1 MPFETGT
8 LILANY
14 SAKVKDTGEAV
25 ESTQADEAKKLGI
38 HDPTRRY
45 EPKLISIGEGWV
57 LQGLDEA
64 LRNATVA
71 ERLTVEVP
79 PEKGFGQR
87 DASLVRLLPLRKF
100 GERAN
105 ELRVGDVVEV
115 EGRLGVVR
123 FLGSGRAQVDFNH
136 RFAGKTLIYDIE
148 VLTKL
153 ETDQDKIMAMIK
165 RRMAVDAEKVKLTF
179 DGPSLQIEL
188 PEDSYLTEGIQILK
202 KAIATDVFKYLPG
215 IRAANFVESYQAPPP
230 KETEAPEAA
239 PAKPAPEEAPVA
251 EPAKTPS

>member
-115 EGRLGVVR
+115 EGRLRG
-123 FLGSGRAQVDFNH
+123 G
-136 RFAGKTLIYDIE
+136 
-148 VLTKL
+148 
-153 ETDQDKIMAMIK
+153 
-165 RRMAVDAEKVKLTF
+165 
-179 DGPSLQIEL
+179 
-188 PEDSYLTEGIQILK
+188 
-202 KAIATDVFKYLPG
+202 
-215 IRAANFVESYQAPPP
+215 
-230 KETEAPEAA
+230 
-239 PAKPAPEEAPVA
+239 
-251 EPAKTPS
+251 